1 MTPDSIL
8 NEAEAT
14 MKKAVE
20 YLQKELRGLRTG
32 RASTAL
38 VEYVKVDYY
47 GTQSD
52 LKTLAAISVPEATQ
66 IVIQPFDPASV
77 GEIKKAIESAELGL
91 TPQVDGKIIRVNIPS
106 LSKDR
111 RTQLASQ
118 AKKMGEEAKVSCRNV
133 RRDANKHA
141 DQLGKDKSAN
151 LPEDE
156 VKTLKDEVQKLLK
169 KYEGQVVKMVDAKST
184 EIMEV

>member
-8 NEAEAT
+8 NEAESQ
-14 MKKAVE
+14 MKKAQE

-47 GTQSD
+47 GQSTD
-52 LKTLAAISVPEATQ
+52 LKSLAAISVPEATQ
-66 IVIQPFDPASV
+66 LLIQPFDPSSV
-77 GEIKKAIESAELGL
+77 HEIKKAIETAELGL
-91 TPQVDGKIIRVNIPS
+91 TPQVDGKVIRVNIPS
-106 LSKDR
+106 LSKER
-111 RTQLASQ
+111 RTQLAAQ
-118 AKKMGEEAKVSCRNV
+118 AKKMGEEAKVTCRNA

-141 DQLGKDKSAN
+141 DQLGKDKSAHM
-151 LPEDE
+151 PEDE
-156 VKTLKDEVQKLLK
+156 IKTLKDEIQELLK
-169 KYEGQVVKMVDAKST
+169 KYEGEIVKMVDTKSA